1 MKRLPNQ
8 IPALG
13 RNMVI
18 HFTKDHDK
26 LPLDILGAGKRV
38 VLLAFAQCGTVNV
51 RREIADCA
59 GYARI
64 KSAAVG

>member
-26 LPLDILGAGKRV
+26 LPLDILGARKRV
-38 VLLAFAQCGTVNV
+38 VLLALA
-51 RREIADCA
+51 
-59 GYARI
+59 
-64 KSAAVG
+64 

>member
-13 RNMVI
+13 WNMGI

-26 LPLDILGAGKRV
+26 LPLDILGACKGV
-38 VLLAFAQCGTVNV
+38 VLLALA
-51 RREIADCA
+51 
-59 GYARI
+59 
-64 KSAAVG
+64 

>member
-8 IPALG
+8 IPALR

-26 LPLDILGAGKRV
+26 LPLDILGAGKRIV
-38 VLLAFAQCGTVNV
+38 PLAFA
-51 RREIADCA
+51 
-59 GYARI
+59 
-64 KSAAVG
+64 